1 MLPKGELSKRETEIV
16 KLICTGMTDGEIAS
30 KLALSISTVRTHRRS
45 ILKKLNLT
53 KTVLL
58 VRYAIDS
65 GII

>member
-30 KLALSISTVRTHRRS
+30 KLALSTSTVRTHRRS